1 MIVYVTG
8 SIRAGKTYF
17 VMQYIASKFLI
28 NEQERKKIPS
38 FTKNDGIVDNK
49 TRCLTNFK
57 LHDNIE
63 EKLSNTTK
71 VKYKDLYLSLTEIY
85 NYSMEEEPSDA
96 DLTEFAEKYNIANSI
111 IALDEVQNYFSKEDK
126 VLIWFLSYCGHM
138 NVTIF
143 LVTQDFDLIHNKY
156 KKICQEWFIRAIP
169 QSTRIFKGMVYARYK
184 SPKLYKADEFP
195 ERFKVP
201 INQTVFDLYEHGTVN
216 KNSSQT
222 LKVFIK
228 AFFFIVLALLAFLG
242 VGLYWTS
249 KNDSNSS
256 NDDKEIEPIHK
267 VSQAPVAVIKTVP
280 IIKENVIKKKKSTK
294 VIRVICNKKVCIY
307 KETKIPYGYFKKIVN
322 SEKIEII
329 YKENMEMS
337 FYIYFLRVENS
348 FVNTYLNFNSEDE
361 KGANDENNSSNI
373 FGNTPNF
380 SLFN

>member
-1 MIVYVTG
+1 LIVYVTG

-28 NEQERKKIPS
+28 DEDERKKIPS

-49 TRCLTNFK
+49 KRCITNFK
-57 LHDNIE
+57 LHNNIE
-63 EKLSNTTK
+63 EKLENTK
-71 VKYKDLYLSLTEIY
+71 KIKYKDLYASLVEIY
-85 NYSMEEEPSDA
+85 EYSMEEEPTDA
-96 DLTEFAEKYNIANSI
+96 DLTEFAEKFEVANSI

-195 ERFKVP
+195 DRFKVP
-201 INQTVFDLYEHGTVN
+201 INQAVFDLYEHGTVN

-222 LKVFIK
+222 LKIFLK
-228 AFFFIVLALLAFLG
+228 ALFFIVLAILAFMG
-242 VGLYWTS
+242 VGYYWSLKSSTS
-249 KNDSNSS
+249 SKPKD
-256 NDDKEIEPIHK
+256 EIEDIKPK
-267 VSQAPVAVIKTVP
+267 VSKAPVEQATQQRFISNVVPKKITQKKVIK
-280 IIKENVIKKKKSTK
+280 I
-294 VIRVICNKKVCIY
+294 ICNKQICIY
-307 KETKIPYGYFKKIVN
+307 QDIKIPYGYFKKIVN
-322 SEKIEII
+322 IEKIEII
-329 YKENMEMS
+329 YKEKLEMS
-337 FYIYFLRVENS
+337 YSIYFLKVKDNFIS
-348 FVNTYLNFNSEDE
+348 TYLNFNLTLE
-361 KGANDENNSSNI
+361 KAKKNENNNTIFSSSS
-373 FGNTPNF
+373 NF